1 MKSMGKSITM
11 RDIANALDVS
21 TVTVSKALSDKE
33 GVSEEVRSKIKQK
46 AQEMG
51 YRYNSLAKAMKEGSS
66 YNIGILVAEK
76 FFSSNSF
83 YSDLYKKIIM
93 ELTKTKYSGILEIIS
108 YVDEVEL
115 NMPNMIVNNK
125 VDGIILMGQI
135 STGYIEH
142 MDEMEIPYIF
152 LDFYDEH
159 SQIGAIVSDNV
170 YGSYLLTNYLISM
183 GHKEI
188 AFIGNI
194 SATSSILD
202 RYLGYYKSLLFHNIE
217 MKKEWLI
224 SDRDESG
231 RYIHIELPKEMPTA
245 FVCNCDQVAYLVMEQ
260 LKEQGYL
267 IPEEVSIVG
276 FDDYIYST
284 ICSPQLTTFRVDM
297 EAMGEIAVDAISK
310 KIVDEEYLMG
320 RKVVSGNLVIR
331 DSVKKISIE

>member
-11 RDIANALDVS
+11 RDIAKALEVS

-33 GVSEEVRSKIKQK
+33 GVSDEVRAKIKQK

-66 YNIGILVAEK
+66 YNIGILVSEK

-93 ELTKTKYSGILEIIS
+93 ELTRIKYSGILEIIS
-108 YVDEVEL
+108 YEDEVEL
-115 NMPNMIVNNK
+115 NMPNMVVNNK

-142 MDEMEIPYIF
+142 MDEMGIPYIF

-183 GHKEI
+183 GHTQI

-194 SATSSILD
+194 TATSSILD

-231 RYIHIELPKEMPTA
+231 KYINIEFPEEMPTA
-245 FVCNCDQVAYLVMEQ
+245 FVCNCDQVAYHVMEQ
-260 LKEQGYL
+260 LKERGYL
-267 IPEEVSIVG
+267 IPEDISIVG

-310 KIVDEEYLMG
+310 KIVNEEYLMG
-320 RKVVSGNLVIR
+320 RKVVSGNLIIR
-331 DSVKKISIE
+331 ESVKRIK

>member
-33 GVSEEVRSKIKQK
+33 GVSEEVRYKIKQK

-231 RYIHIELPKEMPTA
+231 KYIHIEFPKEMPTA

-260 LKEQGYL
+260 LKERGYL

-331 DSVKKISIE
+331 DSVKKISK

>member
-33 GVSEEVRSKIKQK
+33 GVSEEVRYKIKQK

>member
-11 RDIANALDVS
+11 RDIANALEVS

-33 GVSEEVRSKIKQK
+33 GVSDEVRAKIKQK

-66 YNIGILVAEK
+66 YNIGILVSEK

-93 ELTKTKYSGILEIIS
+93 ELTRIKYSGILEIIS
-108 YVDEVEL
+108 YEDEVEL
-115 NMPNMIVNNK
+115 NMPNMVVNNK

-135 STGYIEH
+135 STSYIEH
-142 MDEMEIPYIF
+142 MDEMGIPYIF

-183 GHKEI
+183 GHTHI

-194 SATSSILD
+194 TATSSILD

-231 RYIHIELPKEMPTA
+231 KYINIEFPEEMPTA
-245 FVCNCDQVAYLVMEQ
+245 FVCNCDQVAYHVMEQ
-260 LKEQGYL
+260 LKERGYL
-267 IPEEVSIVG
+267 IPEDISIVG

-310 KIVDEEYLMG
+310 KIVNEEYLMG
-320 RKVVSGNLVIR
+320 RKVVSGNLIIR
-331 DSVKKISIE
+331 DSVKRIK

>member
-11 RDIANALDVS
+11 RDIANALEVS

-33 GVSEEVRSKIKQK
+33 GVSDEVRAKIKYK

-66 YNIGILVAEK
+66 YNIGILVSEK

-108 YVDEVEL
+108 YVDEIEL
-115 NMPNMIVNNK
+115 NMPNMVVNNK

-135 STGYIEH
+135 STGYIGH
-142 MDEMEIPYIF
+142 MDEMGIPYIF

-183 GHKEI
+183 GHTEI

-194 SATSSILD
+194 TSTSSILD

-217 MKKEWLI
+217 MKKEWLM

-231 RYIHIELPKEMPTA
+231 KYINIEFPDKMPTA
-245 FVCNCDQVAYLVMEQ
+245 FVCNCDQVAYHVMEQ
-260 LKEQGYL
+260 LKERGYL
-267 IPEEVSIVG
+267 IPEDISIVG

-331 DSVKKISIE
+331 DSVKKIK

>member
-142 MDEMEIPYIF
+142 MDEMKIPYIF